1 MKFDNKYIKIKNG
14 KKEVTL
20 HNYTYDRYLALFSKG
35 QYTNND
41 DEIDYINTEKELFY
55 CFIKFD
61 DEIDDITNASIS
73 DFDISITR
81 NSSNVIGNVNSVT
94 ARYDYMETGGNVYD
108 ISNHEQTS
116 LEEYVGRR
124 ITALGFG
131 TSQIMSCVDTS
142 NYNIKIIDDE
152 IFAVF
157 REDILTTDGEVVG
170 NDLPLHLAPVSNKE
184 IALPDTAYYVPVYA
198 KLYSIGLGS
207 IKGQMAYEYVIGTD
221 IEITI
226 EDDFTFSF
234 NLLKGT
240 MPDIHPSNQLYLGSE
255 LYPTPLYTIQEKHPQ
270 TNLYAGTNQYP
281 LRSDYNYIIY
291 KYRLYYYDT
300 ELGGIIE
307 LDKYYTLSYEN
318 HDAKGLFNIKTKI
331 ERRI

>member
-14 KKEVTL
+14 KKEITL

-35 QYTNND
+35 QYTDND

-61 DEIDDITNASIS
+61 DEIDDITSASIS

-94 ARYDYMETGGNVYD
+94 ARYDYMEIGGNVYD
-108 ISNHEQTS
+108 ISNYEQTS
-116 LEEYVGRR
+116 LEEYVGRK

-142 NYNIKIIDDE
+142 NYNIR
-152 IFAVF
+152 IFHNEVFAIF
-157 REDILTTDGEVVG
+157 REDVLITDGEVSG
-170 NDLPLHLAPVSNKE
+170 IDLPLHLAPISNRKHRVGISE
-184 IALPDTAYYVPVYA
+184 HFVPVYA
-198 KLYSIGLGS
+198 RLYSIGLGTL
-207 IKGQMAYEYVIGTD
+207 KGQMAQEYIIGTD
-221 IEITI
+221 INII
-226 EDDFTFSF
+226 VEDNTTFSF

-240 MPDIHPSNQLYLGSE
+240 FPDLHPSTQLYAGIGIF
-255 LYPTPLYTIQEKHPQ
+255 PTPLYIKEEKHPQ
-270 TNLYAGTNQYP
+270 LNLYAGTNQHP
-281 LRSDYNYIIY
+281 LRSDFNYIIY
-291 KYRLYYYDT
+291 KYKLYYYDPDF
-300 ELGGIIE
+300 GGVIDLE
-307 LDKYYTLSYEN
+307 EYYTLSYEN